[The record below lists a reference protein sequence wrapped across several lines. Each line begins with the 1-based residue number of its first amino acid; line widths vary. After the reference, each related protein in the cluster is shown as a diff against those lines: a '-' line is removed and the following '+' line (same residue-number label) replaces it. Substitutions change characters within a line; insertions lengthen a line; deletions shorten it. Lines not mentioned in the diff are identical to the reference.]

1 MLMNKLRWAPFLVY
15 KDNKN
20 YAQGYRDDSLQHDD
34 YKKGIHKT
42 AISAEENRK
51 EKKKDSPTS
60 KSRASLKE
68 QNEQQKAEV
77 RRAYNDLVRNSV
89 GANAD
94 GTVDIKK
101 LRKKMQFV
109 KHPPLPLPTPSKVRI
124 RTVLSSTYHA

>member
-1 MLMNKLRWAPFLVY
+1 MNNL
-15 KDNKN
+15 
-20 YAQGYRDDSLQHDD
+20 DDRLTYNVSTD

-42 AISAEENRK
+42 AISAEQNRK
-51 EKKKDSPTS
+51 ESKKDSPTS
-60 KSRASLKE
+60 KSRASVKE

-77 RRAYNDLVRNSV
+77 RRAYNDLIRNTV
-89 GANAD
+89 GTNAD

-124 RTVLSSTYHA
+124 RTVLSSSTHRI